1 MKLKNLFPVLV
12 EKCSFSCNRSARLF
26 LSVVMIAMFAA
37 PSTALAQGNG
47 QAVATVQS
55 LGQNP
60 VEYTDL
66 EAVFAAAKNNDE
78 IKLLADCALA
88 ADDTHTGK
96 LALGDGSK
104 ETDVVL
110 DLNGHTISGTADELI
125 TVTANALLRIIDGG
139 TDGSI
144 VTTGAKCIL
153 SVGALYMSGGS
164 VTGATCGVYSRGAV
178 NISGGT
184 VSGGSYALYIEQGV
198 ANISGGTFVAT
209 GTDGIGIESGSANG
223 FYILGMPK
231 FNCTVADISLAKD
244 QKLEFAP
251 GSFAKPEKKIRVKV
265 ADEAPYT
272 FTKNYDIVIDADGK
286 QIYPE
291 DMFVSADYGEDFIGF
306 RYDSS
311 TMFYEAAIAGLT
323 KVTFPAGTS
332 TYFDQRALALYGTND
347 NLKFYGIKGLS
358 GSTVQLA
365 EFKSKKFG
373 ENSTVIVSN
382 TSGAAITAEMV
393 VAFEGP
399 MASGFMNAASAD
411 LDLQEFPPIL
421 FLEGTEEA
429 LTEIYVPEDY
439 EVFGFSD
446 NSFVLL
452 GSDATAAA
460 HSGWL
465 VANKSELPAGVSRLS
480 ILWPDGTTTGCYLE
494 ASWISLADGP
504 FVYDGTAKEP
514 AVTVTDNGTDVTDS
528 FEWTYKNNVAAH
540 DATGNDAPTVTVT
553 AKTSQTKYIGS
564 ASKTFA
570 IARKAVT
577 VKADKQKKYAH
588 ADDPTLTATVSGLV
602 DADKDKAGIIVYTVS
617 RAEGEKVGTYDITA
631 QGDAEQGN
639 YSVSYE
645 GAKLYILHAPS
656 PYGVWVNEL
665 AVTADNRLDILGD
678 GASKKAPSVQYFDKE
693 GRLVLTNATVD
704 IIESDGDLEIYLAP
718 GSDNKVGCIR
728 GEIND
733 PQDPDENV
741 AQTRSL
747 DTKTDQ
753 LGCSLLFVDTD
764 NNVTGSL
771 VLTANGASVDGYDEV
786 GSSSSLVCSDANGRI
801 IDVSTLA
808 KGTDINVAAMKGK
821 GKVTLEMGVNPSA
834 LARAIAAARVE
845 PGSDVTVSMRAE
857 DGKIS
862 LTATKTGAAGDEG
875 TVGDEG
881 STKVTDA
888 IGSVSVRLQNYGQEG
903 GDKVKEDGNGN
914 VLSFKGGPGAELV
927 YHLTNPENGEHFF
940 TKDPVERDAF
950 AARGWA
956 EGGALYAG
964 GALDG
969 ASASSVSDDFPS
981 GVSIQTAAGSTD
993 ITVESEENGGA
1004 KLCAAM
1010 EVTGPDFSVLGNLAE
1025 VLNTIEPAL
1034 TDDTDETGEDSSD
1047 EGDGPGE
1054 DPVVDPVDDGGG
1066 SGETVFK
1073 IKKHVLIKYNGNN
1086 KKCIIPSSVKVIGE
1100 NAFEDNE
1107 KIKTLVLSDEVT
1119 IIEHN
1124 AFSGCKNL
1132 KTVLRSKKSKLNN
1145 IQKDAFR
1152 NCTSLTDFNLYKVKK
1167 IDKKA
1172 FQGCKKFKVSKNKTN
1187 KRVYKA
1193 LPVTVKVGSGGRK
1206 TTRITVNSSMPTTV
1220 VLFKGSD
1227 AIGGSKTRG
1236 DGNNAEESEL
1246 LIHNIQITPRKIYAC
1261 NSIAEV
1267 TGGEYV
1273 GLENIQQELPGQKV
1287 TGDDADLPK
1296 PGDVNGDDVVN
1307 AVDVVM
1313 TNNHIKGIF
1322 SSVFCDS
1329 AADLNDDYTIDQD
1342 DVDEMVK
1349 LILNKK

>member
-12 EKCSFSCNRSARLF
+12 EKCLFSCNKSARLF
-26 LSVVMIAMFAA
+26 LSVVMIAMFTAS
-37 PSTALAQGNG
+37 STALAQSNG

-55 LGQNP
+55 LSQNP

-66 EAVFAAAKNNDE
+66 EAAFAAAKNNDE

-139 TDGSI
+139 TGGSI

-153 SVGALYMSGGS
+153 SIGALYMSGGS
-164 VTGATCGVYSRGAV
+164 VTGATSGVYSRGAA
-178 NISGGT
+178 NIGGGT

-198 ANISGGTFVAT
+198 ANIGGGTFVAT

-223 FYILGMPK
+223 FYILGMPT

-251 GSFAKPEKKIRVKV
+251 GSFAEPEKKIRVKV
-265 ADEAPYT
+265 ANDAPYT
-272 FTKNYDIVIDADGK
+272 FTKNYDIVKDVDDHSIA
-286 QIYPE
+286 PE
-291 DMFVSADYGEDFIGF
+291 DVFVSADYGEGLIGSI
-306 RYDSS
+306 YDSY
-311 TMFYEAAIAGLT
+311 TMLYEAAIAGLT
-323 KVTFPAGTS
+323 EVTFQAGTS

-399 MASGFMNAASAD
+399 MASSFMNAANAD
-411 LDLQEFPPIL
+411 LDLQEFPPI

-429 LTEIYVPEDY
+429 LTEIFVPEDY
-439 EVFGFSD
+439 EAFGFSD

-480 ILWPDGTTTGCYLE
+480 ILWPDGTTTGYYLE

-514 AVTVTDNGTDVTDS
+514 AVTVTDNGTDVTS
-528 FEWTYKNNVAAH
+528 CFEWSYKNNVAAH

-602 DADKDKAGIIVYTVS
+602 DADKDKAGIIDYTVS

-656 PYGVWVNEL
+656 PYGVWVNEI
-665 AVTADNRLDILGD
+665 AVTADNRLDVLGD

-693 GRLVLTNATVD
+693 GLLVLTNATVD

-753 LGCSLLFVDTD
+753 LGCSLLIVDTD
-764 NNVTGSL
+764 DNVPGSL

-821 GKVTLEMGVNPSA
+821 ANVLDEIDVNPSA

-845 PGSDVTVSMRAE
+845 PGRDVTVSMRAE

-888 IGSVSVRLQNYGQEG
+888 IGSTSIHLQNYGQEG
-903 GDKVKEDGNGN
+903 GDKVKEDDGGD

-1004 KLCAAM
+1004 TLGAAID
-1010 EVTGPDFSVLGNLAE
+1010 VTGDNLSRSGNLAE
-1025 VLNTIEPAL
+1025 VLNSMDPVL
-1034 TDDTDETGEDSSD
+1034 TDEPSEDSD
-1047 EGDGPGE
+1047 DVDDGPVK
-1054 DPVVDPVDDGGG
+1054 DPVEDGGG
-1066 SGETVFK
+1066 SGETVFE
-1073 IKKHVLIKYNGNN
+1073 IQKHVLIKYNGQDEE
-1086 KKCIIPSSVKVIGE
+1086 CRIPQYVKGIGKS
-1100 NAFEDNE
+1100 AFSGCTS
-1107 KIKTLVLSDEVT
+1107 IKTLVLSDDVI
-1119 IIEHN
+1119 IIEPY
-1124 AFSGCKNL
+1124 AFSDCTNL
-1132 KTVLRSKKSKLNN
+1132 EIVSRSKKSKLR
-1145 IQKDAFR
+1145 IIKKGAFGG
-1152 NCTSLTDFNLYKVKK
+1152 CTSLTDFNLSNVKK

-1172 FQGCKKFKVSKNKTN
+1172 FQGCKQFNVSKNKTN
-1187 KRVYKA
+1187 KRVYKV
-1193 LPVTVKVGSGGRK
+1193 LPLAVEAGPGGRK
-1206 TTRITVNSSMPTTV
+1206 TTHITVNSSMPTTV

-1246 LIHNIQITPRKIYAC
+1246 LIHNIQITPQKIYAC

-1287 TGDDADLPK
+1287 SGDDADLPK

>member
-12 EKCSFSCNRSARLF
+12 EKCLFSCNRSARLF

-66 EAVFAAAKNNDE
+66 EAAFAAAKNNDE

-139 TDGSI
+139 TGGSI

-153 SVGALYMSGGS
+153 SIGALYMSGGS
-164 VTGATCGVYSRGAV
+164 VTGATSGVYSRGAA
-178 NISGGT
+178 NIGGGT

-198 ANISGGTFVAT
+198 ANIGGGTFVAT
-209 GTDGIGIESGSANG
+209 GTDGIGIESENANG
-223 FYILGMPK
+223 FYILGMPT

-382 TSGAAITAEMV
+382 TSSTAITAKMV

-399 MASGFMNAASAD
+399 MASSFMNAANAD
-411 LDLQEFPPIL
+411 LDLQEFPPI
-421 FLEGTEEA
+421 FLDGTGDA
-429 LTEIYVPEDY
+429 LTEIPVPSEDF
-439 EVFGFSD
+439 EAFGFSD

-564 ASKTFA
+564 ASKTFT
-570 IARKAVT
+570 IARKEVT

-602 DADKDKAGIIVYTVS
+602 DADKDKAGIIDYTVS

-665 AVTADNRLDILGD
+665 AVTADNRLDVLGD

-693 GRLVLTNATVD
+693 GLLVLTNATVD

-753 LGCSLLFVDTD
+753 LGCSLLIVDTD
-764 NNVTGSL
+764 DNVPGSL

-808 KGTDINVAAMKGK
+808 KGTDINVAAMKGIRK
-821 GKVTLEMGVNPSA
+821 VVEGKPMTALEIC
-834 LARAIAAARVE
+834 LAIDAAGIE
-845 PGSDVTVSMRAE
+845 PGSDVTVSMGVEDRA
-857 DGKIS
+857 IS
-862 LTATKTGAAGDEG
+862 VTSTKSGAA
-875 TVGDEG
+875 GDEG

-888 IGSVSVRLQNYGQEG
+888 IGSASIYMQNYGQEG

-914 VLSFKGGPGAELV
+914 VLSFKGGPGAERIYRL
-927 YHLTNPENGEHFF
+927 YNPETGKHFF
-940 TKDPVERDAF
+940 TKNPSERDAF

-956 EGGALYAG
+956 EGGTFYAG

-969 ASASSVSDDFPS
+969 ASASSVSGDFPS

-993 ITVESEENGGA
+993 INVVSEENGGA
-1004 KLCAAM
+1004 TLGVAM
-1010 EVTGPDFSVLGNLAE
+1010 EVTDPDFSALENLID
-1025 VLNTIEPAL
+1025 VLNSIEPVL
-1034 TDDTDETGEDSSD
+1034 TDDTDDESGEEDDESGEDSNN
-1047 EGDGPGE
+1047 EGVKSADDPG
-1054 DPVVDPVDDGGG
+1054 DNGGKVE
-1066 SGETVFK
+1066 SVFEIVGHTLK
-1073 IKKHVLIKYNGNN
+1073 KYNGKDKKCTIPKSVKKIGNNAFKDN
-1086 KKCIIPSSVKVIGE
+1086 KKIE
-1100 NAFEDNE
+1100 
-1107 KIKTLVLSDEVT
+1107 TLILPNKVT
-1119 IIEHN
+1119 IIEPN
-1124 AFSGCKNL
+1124 AFSGCTNL
-1132 KTVLRSKKSKLNN
+1132 EKVSRSQKSKL
-1145 IQKDAFR
+1145 ISIKKYAFEG
-1152 NCTSLTDFNLYKVKK
+1152 CTSLTDFNLYKVKK

-1172 FQGCKKFKVSKNKTN
+1172 FKGCKKFNVSKNKTN

-1246 LIHNIQITPRKIYAC
+1246 LIHNIQITPQKIYAC

-1287 TGDDADLPK
+1287 SGDDADLPK

>member
-12 EKCSFSCNRSARLF
+12 EKCLFSCNRSTRLF
-26 LSVVMIAMFAA
+26 LSVVMIAMFTA
-37 PSTALAQGNG
+37 PSTALAQSNG

-66 EAVFAAAKNNDE
+66 EAAFAAAQNNDE

-88 ADDTHTGK
+88 ADATHTGK

-139 TDGSI
+139 TGGSI

-153 SVGALYMSGGS
+153 SVGKLYMSRGS
-164 VTGATCGVYSRGAV
+164 VAGATSGVYSRGAA

-198 ANISGGTFVAT
+198 ANIGGGTFVAT

-223 FYILGMPK
+223 FYILGMPT

-265 ADEAPYT
+265 ANDAPYT
-272 FTKNYDIVIDADGK
+272 FTKNYDIVKDVDDHSID
-286 QIYPE
+286 PE
-291 DMFVSADYGEDFIGF
+291 DFFVSADYGEGLIGSIH
-306 RYDSS
+306 DSY
-311 TMFYEAAIAGLT
+311 TMLYEAAIAGLT
-323 KVTFPAGTS
+323 EVTFQAGTS

-382 TSGAAITAEMV
+382 TSSAAIIAKMV

-399 MASGFMNAASAD
+399 MASSFVIAANAD
-411 LDLQEFPPIL
+411 LDLQEFPPI
-421 FLEGTEEA
+421 FLDGTEDA
-429 LTEIYVPEDY
+429 LTEIPVPSEDY

-465 VANKSELPAGVSRLS
+465 VAEKSKLPAGVSRLS
-480 ILWPDGTTTGCYLE
+480 ILWPDGTTTGYYLE

-514 AVTVTDNGTDVTDS
+514 AVTVTDNGTDVTNC
-528 FEWTYKNNVAAH
+528 FEWSYKNNVDAH

-570 IARKAVT
+570 IARKPVT

-588 ADDPTLTATVSGLV
+588 AEDPTLTATVSGLV
-602 DADKDKAGIIVYTVS
+602 DADKDKAGIIDYTVS

-678 GASKKAPSVQYFDKE
+678 GDAASKKAPSVQYFDKE
-693 GRLVLTNATVD
+693 GLLVLTNATVD

-718 GSDNKVGCIR
+718 ESDNKVGCIR

-741 AQTRSL
+741 AQTR
-747 DTKTDQ
+747 TETFIII
-753 LGCSLLFVDTD
+753 GGRLLIVDTD
-764 NNVTGSL
+764 GNFPGSIDFTTNRAT
-771 VLTANGASVDGYDEV
+771 VGGYDDV
-786 GSSSSLVCSDANGRI
+786 AISSSLVCFD
-801 IDVSTLA
+801 A
-808 KGTDINVAAMKGK
+808 KGRRID
-821 GKVTLEMGVNPSA
+821 ESA
-834 LARAIAAARVE
+834 LAEGGENSVAAIEGKDKVTDEIDVNASALAGAIAAEDIEAGDNVK
-845 PGSDVTVSMRAE
+845 VSLRAE
-857 DGKIS
+857 DGAIS
-862 LTATKTGAAGDEG
+862 VTATKTGAAGDEG
-875 TVGDEG
+875 
-881 STKVTDA
+881 SIKVTDA
-888 IGSVSVRLQNYGQEG
+888 AGSVSVHLQNYGQEG

-914 VLSFKGGPGAELV
+914 VLSFKGEPGAEPIYRL
-927 YHLTNPENGEHFF
+927 YNPNSGEHFY
-940 TKDPVERDAF
+940 TRIPSERDALK
-950 AARGWA
+950 AQGWRW
-956 EGGALYAG
+956 EDILYAG
-964 GALDG
+964 GAIDG
-969 ASASSVSDDFPS
+969 ASASSVSGDFPS
-981 GVSIQTAAGSTD
+981 GASVQTAAGSTE
-993 ITVESEENGGA
+993 INVVSEENGDATLGA
-1004 KLCAAM
+1004 VID
-1010 EVTGPDFSVLGNLAE
+1010 VTGDDLSGADNLID
-1025 VLNTIEPAL
+1025 VLNSIEPVL
-1034 TDDTDETGEDSSD
+1034 TDDTDETGEDSGD

-1054 DPVVDPVDDGGG
+1054 DPVDDGNEDKPVFEIQG
-1066 SGETVFK
+1066 TVL
-1073 IKKHVLIKYNGNN
+1073 KKYHGQD
-1086 KKCIIPSSVKVIGE
+1086 KKCTIPRSVKTIG
-1100 NAFEDNE
+1100 
-1107 KIKTLVLSDEVT
+1107 KS
-1119 IIEHN
+1119 
-1124 AFSGCKNL
+1124 AFSGCTSITTLILPNKVTTIDPKAFSGCTNL
-1132 KTVLRSKKSKLNN
+1132 KKVSRGQKSRLRTIKRY
-1145 IQKDAFR
+1145 AFQG
-1152 NCTSLTDFNLYKVKK
+1152 CISLTDFNLSNVKK
-1167 IDKKA
+1167 INKKA
-1172 FQGCKKFKVSKNKTN
+1172 FKDCNNFNVSKNKTN
-1187 KRVYKA
+1187 KRVYRV
-1193 LPVTVKVGSGGRK
+1193 LPVAVEAGPGGRK
-1206 TTRITVNSSMPTTV
+1206 TTRITVNSSEPTTV
-1220 VLFKGSD
+1220 VLFKESA

-1313 TNNHIKGIF
+1313 TNNHIKGFYSSIF
-1322 SSVFCDS
+1322 CES
-1329 AADLNDDYTIDQD
+1329 AADQNDDYTIDQD
-1342 DVDEMVK
+1342 DVDEMVN

>member
-26 LSVVMIAMFAA
+26 LSVVMIAMFTA
-37 PSTALAQGNG
+37 PSTALAQSNG

-66 EAVFAAAKNNDE
+66 EAAFAAAKNNDE

-88 ADDTHTGK
+88 ADGTHTGK

-125 TVTANALLRIIDGG
+125 TITTNARLRILDSGTGG
-139 TDGSI
+139 GI
-144 VTTGAKCIL
+144 VTTGAKGIL
-153 SVGALYMSGGS
+153 NVGVLDMGGGS
-164 VTGATCGVYSRGAV
+164 VIGATSGIYSQGAA

-198 ANISGGTFVAT
+198 ANIGGGTFVAT
-209 GTDGIGIESGSANG
+209 GTDGIGIESESAIG
-223 FYILGMPK
+223 FYFLGLPT
-231 FNCTVADISLAKD
+231 FDCTVADISLAKD
-244 QKLEFAP
+244 LQIEFAP
-251 GSFAKPEKKIRVKV
+251 GSFDVPAKKIRVKV
-265 ADEAPYT
+265 ANDAPYT
-272 FTKNYDIVIDADGK
+272 FTKNYDIVKDVDDHSIA
-286 QIYPE
+286 PE
-291 DMFVSADYGEDFIGF
+291 DVFVSADYGEGLIGSI
-306 RYDSS
+306 YDSY
-311 TMFYEAAIAGLT
+311 TMHYEAAVAGLT
-323 KVTFPAGTS
+323 EVIFPAGTS

-382 TSGAAITAEMV
+382 TSDAAITAKMV

-399 MASGFMNAASAD
+399 MASSFSNVAATD
-411 LDLQEFPPIL
+411 LDVQEFPPI
-421 FLEGTEEA
+421 FLDGTEEA
-429 LTEIYVPEDY
+429 LTEIFVPEDY

-465 VANKSELPAGVSRLS
+465 VAEKSKLPEGVSHLS
-480 ILWPDGTTTGCYLE
+480 ILWPDGTSTGYYLE

-570 IARKAVT
+570 IARKEVT

-588 ADDPTLTATVSGLV
+588 AEDPTLTATVSGLV
-602 DADKDKAGIIVYTVS
+602 DADKQKTGIIVYTVS
-617 RAEGEKVGTYDITA
+617 RAEGEKTGTYDITP

-639 YSVSYE
+639 YTVSYE
-645 GAKLYILHAPS
+645 TAKLYILHAPS

-665 AVTADNRLDILGD
+665 AVTADNRLDVLGD
-678 GASKKAPSVQYFDKE
+678 GDAASKKAPSVQYFDKE
-693 GRLVLTNATVD
+693 GLLVLTNATVD

-718 GSDNKVGCIR
+718 ESDNKVGCIR

-741 AQTRSL
+741 AQTRAVVTETL
-747 DTKTDQ
+747 KLNGDR
-753 LGCSLLFVDTD
+753 LLIVDTD
-764 NNVTGSL
+764 GNFPGRIDFTTNRAAVAAFED
-771 VLTANGASVDGYDEV
+771 VAI
-786 GSSSSLVCSDANGRI
+786 SSSLACFD
-801 IDVSTLA
+801 A
-808 KGTDINVAAMKGK
+808 KGRRID
-821 GKVTLEMGVNPSA
+821 ESA
-834 LARAIAAARVE
+834 LAEGEDNSVAAIEGQATVTDRKDVNASALAGAIAAARIE
-845 PGSDVTVSMRAE
+845 PGDKVTVSMGGDVE
-857 DGKIS
+857 DNKVSVTVTKSGAADDDGS
-862 LTATKTGAAGDEG
+862 STAT
-875 TVGDEG
+875 
-881 STKVTDA
+881 S
-888 IGSVSVRLQNYGQEG
+888 SVSIHMQNYGQAS

-914 VLSFKGGPGAELV
+914 VLSFKGEPGAESIYRV
-927 YHLTNPENGEHFF
+927 YNPNSGEHFY
-940 TKDPVERDAF
+940 TKDPTERDGLV
-950 AARGWA
+950 ARGWTE
-956 EGGALYAG
+956 EGAMYAG

-981 GVSIQTAAGSTD
+981 GASFQIAAGSTD
-993 ITVESEENGGA
+993 INVVSEGKGGA
-1004 KLCAAM
+1004 KLVAVMDA
-1010 EVTGPDFSVLGNLAE
+1010 TGDDLSGSGNLID
-1025 VLNTIEPAL
+1025 VLNSMDPAL
-1034 TDDTDETGEDSSD
+1034 TDDTDETGEDSGE
-1047 EGDGPGE
+1047 EGEEGEEPGE
-1054 DPVVDPVDDGGG
+1054 DPVDDGNEDKPVFEIQG
-1066 SGETVFK
+1066 TVLKKYYGQDEECRIPQYVTKIGKSAFK
-1073 IKKHVLIKYNGNN
+1073 DCTSITTLILPDK
-1086 KKCIIPSSVKVIGE
+1086 
-1100 NAFEDNE
+1100 
-1107 KIKTLVLSDEVT
+1107 VT
-1119 IIEHN
+1119 IIEPS
-1124 AFSGCKNL
+1124 AFSGCTNL
-1132 KTVLRSKKSKLNN
+1132 EKVSRNPKSRLKRIKKL
-1145 IQKDAFR
+1145 AF
-1152 NCTSLTDFNLYKVKK
+1152 NKCTSLKTFNLFGVRS
-1167 IDKKA
+1167 IHKKA
-1172 FQGCKKFKVSKNKTN
+1172 FKGCTKFNLSKNKRN
-1187 KRVYKA
+1187 KRVYM
-1193 LPVTVKVGSGGRK
+1193 PVPKEVVVMPDGRELTQIK
-1206 TTRITVNSSMPTTV
+1206 VNSSEPTTV
-1220 VLFKGSD
+1220 VLFKT
-1227 AIGGSKTRG
+1227 APAVSKTRG
-1236 DGNNAEESEL
+1236 DGDNAEEPEL
-1246 LIHNIQITPRKIYAC
+1246 LIYNIQVEPRKIYAC

-1273 GLENIQQELPGQKV
+1273 GLEYIQQELPGQKV

-1349 LILNKK
+1349 LILKQKSN

>member
-12 EKCSFSCNRSARLF
+12 EKCLFSCNRSTRLF
-26 LSVVMIAMFAA
+26 LSVVMIAMFTA
-37 PSTALAQGNG
+37 PSTALAQSNG

-66 EAVFAAAKNNDE
+66 EAAFAAAQNNDE

-88 ADDTHTGK
+88 ADATHTGK

-139 TDGSI
+139 TGGSI

-153 SVGALYMSGGS
+153 SVGKLYMSRGS
-164 VTGATCGVYSRGAV
+164 VAGATSGVYSRGAA

-198 ANISGGTFVAT
+198 ANIGGGTFVAT

-265 ADEAPYT
+265 ANDAPYT
-272 FTKNYDIVIDADGK
+272 FTKNYDIVKDADDHS
-286 QIYPE
+286 IDPE
-291 DMFVSADYGEDFIGF
+291 DFFVSADYGEGLIGSI
-306 RYDSS
+306 YDSY
-311 TMFYEAAIAGLT
+311 TMLYEAAIAGLT
-323 KVTFPAGTS
+323 EVTFPAGTS
-332 TYFDQRALALYGTND
+332 IYFDQRALALYGTND

-399 MASGFMNAASAD
+399 MASSFSNVAASD
-411 LDLQEFPPIL
+411 LDVQEFPPI
-421 FLEGTEEA
+421 FLDGTEDA
-429 LTEIYVPEDY
+429 LTEIPVPSEDY

-465 VANKSELPAGVSRLS
+465 VANKSKLPAGVSHLS
-480 ILWPDGTTTGCYLE
+480 ILWPDGTTTGYYLE

-514 AVTVTDNGTDVTDS
+514 AVTVTDNGTDVTNC
-528 FEWTYKNNVAAH
+528 FEWSYKNNVDAH

-570 IARKAVT
+570 IARKPVT

-588 ADDPTLTATVSGLV
+588 AEDPTLTATVSGLV
-602 DADKDKAGIIVYTVS
+602 DADKDKAGIIDYTVS

-656 PYGVWVNEL
+656 PYGVWVNER

-678 GASKKAPSVQYFDKE
+678 GDAASKKAPSVQYFDKE
-693 GRLVLTNATVD
+693 GLLVLTNATVD

-741 AQTRSL
+741 AQTRTFVMETPQS
-747 DTKTDQ
+747 K
-753 LGCSLLFVDTD
+753 GRLLAVDTD
-764 NNVTGSL
+764 GNFPGSIDFTTNRAA
-771 VLTANGASVDGYDEV
+771 VAAFEDVAI
-786 GSSSSLVCSDANGRI
+786 SSSLACFD
-801 IDVSTLA
+801 A
-808 KGTDINVAAMKGK
+808 KGRRID
-821 GKVTLEMGVNPSA
+821 ESA
-834 LARAIAAARVE
+834 LAEGEDNSVAAIEGQATVTDRKDVNASALAGAIAAARIE
-845 PGSDVTVSMRAE
+845 PGDKVTVSMGGDVE
-857 DGKIS
+857 DNKVSVTVTKSGAADDDGS
-862 LTATKTGAAGDEG
+862 STAT
-875 TVGDEG
+875 
-881 STKVTDA
+881 S
-888 IGSVSVRLQNYGQEG
+888 SVSIHMQNYGQAS
-903 GDKVKEDGNGN
+903 GDAVKKDGNGEN
-914 VLSFKGGPGAELV
+914 VISLKGEPGAELV
-927 YHLTNPENGEHFF
+927 YHLTNTFSSEHFY
-940 TKDPVERDAF
+940 TSDPAVRLHYLGK
-950 AARGWA
+950 GWT
-956 EGGALYAG
+956 EVGVLYAG
-964 GALDG
+964 GAIDG
-969 ASASSVSDDFPS
+969 ASASSVSSDFPS
-981 GVSIQTAAGSTD
+981 GASVQIAAGSTD
-993 ITVESEENGGA
+993 INVVSEGKGGA
-1004 KLCAAM
+1004 NLVAA
-1010 EVTGPDFSVLGNLAE
+1010 VDATGDDLSGSGNLID
-1025 VLNTIEPAL
+1025 VLNSIEPAL
-1034 TDDTDETGEDSSD
+1034 TNDTDETGEDSSD

-1054 DPVVDPVDDGGG
+1054 DPVDDGNEDKPVFEIQG
-1066 SGETVFK
+1066 TV
-1073 IKKHVLIKYNGNN
+1073 LYKYNGQD
-1086 KKCIIPSSVKVIGE
+1086 KKCTIPRSVKTIGKS
-1100 NAFEDNE
+1100 AFSGCTSITKLILPN
-1107 KIKTLVLSDEVT
+1107 KVT
-1119 IIEHN
+1119 IIEPN
-1124 AFSGCKNL
+1124 AFKGCTNL
-1132 KTVLRSKKSKLNN
+1132 KKVSRGQKSRLRTIKRY
-1145 IQKDAFR
+1145 AFQG
-1152 NCTSLTDFNLYKVKK
+1152 CISLTDFNLSNVKK
-1167 IDKKA
+1167 INKKA
-1172 FQGCKKFKVSKNKTN
+1172 FKDCNNFNVSKNKTN
-1187 KRVYKA
+1187 KRVYRV
-1193 LPVTVKVGSGGRK
+1193 LPLAVEAGPGGRK
-1206 TTRITVNSSMPTTV
+1206 TTRITVNSSVPTTV
-1220 VLFKGSD
+1220 VLFKESSATA
-1227 AIGGSKTRG
+1227 AIRELRTRG

-1267 TGGEYV
+1267 TDGEYV

-1329 AADLNDDYTIDQD
+1329 AADQNDDYTIDQD
-1342 DVDEMVK
+1342 DVDEIVN

>member
-12 EKCSFSCNRSARLF
+12 EKCLFSCNRSTRLF

-66 EAVFAAAKNNDE
+66 EAAFAAAQNNDE

-88 ADDTHTGK
+88 ADGTHTGK

-125 TVTANALLRIIDGG
+125 TITTNARLRILDSGTGG
-139 TDGSI
+139 GI
-144 VTTGAKCIL
+144 VTTGAKGIL
-153 SVGALYMSGGS
+153 NVGVLDMGGGS
-164 VTGATCGVYSRGAV
+164 VIGATSGIYSQGAA

-198 ANISGGTFVAT
+198 ANIGGGTFVAT

-251 GSFAKPEKKIRVKV
+251 GSFAEPEKKIRVKV
-265 ADEAPYT
+265 ANDAPYT
-272 FTKNYDIVIDADGK
+272 FTKNYDIVKDVDDHSIA
-286 QIYPE
+286 PE
-291 DMFVSADYGEDFIGF
+291 DVFVSADYGEGLIGS
-306 RYDSS
+306 RYDSNS
-311 TMFYEAAIAGLT
+311 MHYEAAVAGLT
-323 KVTFPAGTS
+323 EVIFPAGTS

-382 TSGAAITAEMV
+382 TSSAAIIAKMV

-399 MASGFMNAASAD
+399 MASSFSNVAATD
-411 LDLQEFPPIL
+411 LDVQEFTPI
-421 FLEGTEEA
+421 FLDGTEEA
-429 LTEIYVPEDY
+429 LTEISVPEDY

-465 VANKSELPAGVSRLS
+465 VANKSELPAGVSHLS
-480 ILWPDGTTTGCYLE
+480 ILWPDGTTTGYYLE

-514 AVTVTDNGTDVTDS
+514 AVTVTDNGTDVTS
-528 FEWTYKNNVAAH
+528 CFEWSYKNNVDAH

-553 AKTSQTKYIGS
+553 AKTNQTKYIGS

-570 IARKAVT
+570 IARKEVT

-588 ADDPTLTATVSGLV
+588 AADPELTATVSGLI
-602 DADKDKAGIIVYTVS
+602 DADKDKAGIIAYTIS
-617 RAEGEKVGTYDITA
+617 RAEGEKTGTYDITP

-639 YSVSYE
+639 YTVSYE
-645 GAKLYILHAPS
+645 TAKLYILHAPS

-678 GASKKAPSVQYFDKE
+678 GDAAAQKAPSVQYFDDE
-693 GRLVLTNATVD
+693 ELLVLTNATVD

-741 AQTRSL
+741 AQTRAVVMETPQSK
-747 DTKTDQ
+747 DR
-753 LGCSLLFVDTD
+753 LLAVDTD
-764 NNVTGSL
+764 GNFPGRIGFTTTGAA
-771 VLTANGASVDGYDEV
+771 VAAFEDVAI
-786 GSSSSLVCSDANGRI
+786 SSSLACFD
-801 IDVSTLA
+801 A
-808 KGTDINVAAMKGK
+808 KGRRID
-821 GKVTLEMGVNPSA
+821 ESA
-834 LARAIAAARVE
+834 LAEGEDNSVAAIEGQATVTDRKDVNASALAGAIAAARIE
-845 PGSDVTVSMRAE
+845 PGDKVTVSMGGDVE
-857 DGKIS
+857 DNKVSVTVTKSGAADDDGS
-862 LTATKTGAAGDEG
+862 STAT
-875 TVGDEG
+875 
-881 STKVTDA
+881 SP
-888 IGSVSVRLQNYGQEG
+888 VSIHMQNYGQEG

-914 VLSFKGGPGAELV
+914 VLSFKGEPGAKSIYRV
-927 YHLTNPENGEHFF
+927 YNPNSGEHFY
-940 TKDPVERDAF
+940 TKDPTERDAF
-950 AARGWA
+950 AARGWT
-956 EGGALYAG
+956 EGGVWYAG
-964 GALDG
+964 GVSDG
-969 ASASSVSDDFPS
+969 ASASSVSRDFPS
-981 GVSIQTAAGSTD
+981 GASVQIAAGSTD
-993 ITVESEENGGA
+993 INVVSEGKGDA
-1004 KLCAAM
+1004 KLCAA
-1010 EVTGPDFSVLGNLAE
+1010 VDATGDDLSGSGNLID
-1025 VLNTIEPAL
+1025 VLNSMDPAL
-1034 TDDTDETGEDSSD
+1034 TDDTDETGEDSGE
-1047 EGDGPGE
+1047 EGEEPGE
-1054 DPVVDPVDDGGG
+1054 DPVDDGNEDKPVFEIQG
-1066 SGETVFK
+1066 TV
-1073 IKKHVLIKYNGNN
+1073 LRKYNGQD
-1086 KKCIIPSSVKVIGE
+1086 KKCTIPRSVKTIGE
-1100 NAFEDNE
+1100 SAFSGCTS
-1107 KIKTLVLSDEVT
+1107 ITTLILPNKVT
-1119 IIEHN
+1119 IIESK
-1124 AFSGCKNL
+1124 AFNGCTNL
-1132 KTVLRSKKSKLNN
+1132 KKVLRGQKSRLRTIKTV
-1145 IQKDAFR
+1145 AFLG
-1152 NCTSLTDFNLYKVKK
+1152 CISLTDFNLSNVKR
-1167 IDKKA
+1167 INKKA
-1172 FQGCKKFKVSKNKTN
+1172 FKGCTNFNVSKNKTS
-1187 KRVYKA
+1187 KRFYKA
-1193 LPVTVKVGSGGRK
+1193 LPVTVQVGSGGRK
-1206 TTRITVNSSMPTTV
+1206 TTRITVNSSEPTTV

-1287 TGDDADLPK
+1287 SGDDADLPK
-1296 PGDVNGDDVVN
+1296 PGDVNDDDVVN

>member
-12 EKCSFSCNRSARLF
+12 EKCLFSCNRSARLF

-37 PSTALAQGNG
+37 PSTALAQSNG

-139 TDGSI
+139 TGGSI

-164 VTGATCGVYSRGAV
+164 VTGATSGVYSRGAA
-178 NISGGT
+178 NIGGGT

-198 ANISGGTFVAT
+198 ANIGGGTFVAT
-209 GTDGIGIESGSANG
+209 GTDGIGIESENANG
-223 FYILGMPK
+223 FYILGMPT

-251 GSFAKPEKKIRVKV
+251 GSFAEPEKKIRVKV
-265 ADEAPYT
+265 ANDAPYT
-272 FTKNYDIVIDADGK
+272 FTKNYDIVKDVDDHSIA
-286 QIYPE
+286 PE
-291 DMFVSADYGEDFIGF
+291 DVFVSADYGEGLIGSI
-306 RYDSS
+306 YDSY
-311 TMFYEAAIAGLT
+311 TQLYEAAIAGLT
-323 KVTFPAGTS
+323 EVTFQAGTS

-382 TSGAAITAEMV
+382 TSSTAITAKMV

-399 MASGFMNAASAD
+399 MASSFMNAANAE
-411 LDLQEFPPIL
+411 LDLQEFPPI
-421 FLEGTEEA
+421 FLDGTGDA
-429 LTEIYVPEDY
+429 LTEIPVPSEDF
-439 EVFGFSD
+439 EAFGFSD

-570 IARKAVT
+570 IARKEVT

-588 ADDPTLTATVSGLV
+588 AEDPTLTATVSGLV

-617 RAEGEKVGTYDITA
+617 RAQGEKVGIYDITP

-665 AVTADNRLDILGD
+665 AVTADNRLDVLGD
-678 GASKKAPSVQYFDKE
+678 GASKKAPSVQYFDNE
-693 GRLVLTNATVD
+693 GLLVLTNATVD

-764 NNVTGSL
+764 DNVPGSL
-771 VLTANGASVDGYDEV
+771 VLTTNGASVDGYDEV

-834 LARAIAAARVE
+834 LGRAIAAARVE
-845 PGSDVTVSMRAE
+845 PGRDVTVSMRAE

-862 LTATKTGAAGDEG
+862 LTATKTGAA
-875 TVGDEG
+875 VDEG
-881 STKVTDA
+881 STKVTDV
-888 IGSVSVRLQNYGQEG
+888 IGSVSVHLQNYGQEG

-914 VLSFKGGPGAELV
+914 VLSFKGEPGAERIYRL
-927 YHLTNPENGEHFF
+927 YNPETGKHFF
-940 TKDPVERDAF
+940 TRNPSERDALK
-950 AARGWA
+950 ARGWRW
-956 EGGALYAG
+956 EDILYVG

-969 ASASSVSDDFPS
+969 ASASSVSGDFPS
-981 GVSIQTAAGSTD
+981 GASVQIAAGSTD
-993 ITVESEENGGA
+993 INVVSEENGGA

-1010 EVTGPDFSVLGNLAE
+1010 EVTGLDFSVLGNLAE

-1054 DPVVDPVDDGGG
+1054 DPVDDGN
-1066 SGETVFK
+1066 EDKPVFE
-1073 IKKHVLIKYNGNN
+1073 IQKHVLIKYNGQDEE
-1086 KKCIIPSSVKVIGE
+1086 CRIPQYVKGIGKS
-1100 NAFEDNE
+1100 AFSGCTS
-1107 KIKTLVLSDEVT
+1107 IKTLVLSDDVI
-1119 IIEHN
+1119 IIEPY
-1124 AFSGCKNL
+1124 AFSDCTNL
-1132 KTVLRSKKSKLNN
+1132 EIVSRSKKSKLR
-1145 IQKDAFR
+1145 IIKKGAFGG
-1152 NCTSLTDFNLYKVKK
+1152 CTSLTDFNLSNVKK

-1172 FQGCKKFKVSKNKTN
+1172 FQGCKQFNVSKNKTN
-1187 KRVYKA
+1187 KRVYKV
-1193 LPVTVKVGSGGRK
+1193 LPLAVEAGPGGRK
-1206 TTRITVNSSMPTTV
+1206 TTHITVNSSMPTTV

>member
-12 EKCSFSCNRSARLF
+12 EKCLFSCNRSARLF

-37 PSTALAQGNG
+37 PSTALAQSNG

-66 EAVFAAAKNNDE
+66 EAAFAAAKNNDE

-88 ADDTHTGK
+88 ADGTHTGK

-125 TVTANALLRIIDGG
+125 TITTNARLRILDSGTGG
-139 TDGSI
+139 GI
-144 VTTGAKCIL
+144 VTTGAKGIL
-153 SVGALYMSGGS
+153 NVGVLDMGGGS
-164 VTGATCGVYSRGAV
+164 VIGATSGIYSQGAA

-198 ANISGGTFVAT
+198 ANIGGGTFVAT
-209 GTDGIGIESGSANG
+209 GTDGIGIESENANG
-223 FYILGMPK
+223 FYILGLPT
-231 FNCTVADISLAKD
+231 FNCAVADISLAKD

-251 GSFAKPEKKIRVKV
+251 GSFAEPEKKIRVKV
-265 ADEAPYT
+265 ANDAPYT
-272 FTKNYDIVIDADGK
+272 FTKNYDIVKDVDDHSIA
-286 QIYPE
+286 PE
-291 DMFVSADYGEDFIGF
+291 DVFVSADYGEGLIGSI
-306 RYDSS
+306 YDSY
-311 TMFYEAAIAGLT
+311 TMLYEAAIAGLT
-323 KVTFPAGTS
+323 EVTFQAGTS

-365 EFKSKKFG
+365 EFKRKKFG

-399 MASGFMNAASAD
+399 MASSFMNAASAD
-411 LDLQEFPPIL
+411 LDLQEFPPI
-421 FLEGTEEA
+421 FLDGTGDA
-429 LTEIYVPEDY
+429 LTEIPVPSEDF

-480 ILWPDGTTTGCYLE
+480 ILWPDGTTTGYYLE

-570 IARKAVT
+570 IARKEVT

-588 ADDPTLTATVSGLV
+588 AEDPTLTATVSGLV
-602 DADKDKAGIIVYTVS
+602 DADKDKANIIVYTVS
-617 RAEGEKVGTYDITA
+617 RAEGEKVGVYDITP

-665 AVTADNRLDILGD
+665 AVTADNRLDVLGD

-741 AQTRSL
+741 AQTRAV

-764 NNVTGSL
+764 NNVTGS
-771 VLTANGASVDGYDEV
+771 VDFTTNGATVGGYDNV
-786 GSSSSLVCSDANGRI
+786 AISPSLACSDANGRI

-808 KGTDINVAAMKGK
+808 EGADINVAAMKGK
-821 GKVTLEMGVNPSA
+821 ANVLDEMRVNPSA
-834 LARAIAAARVE
+834 LAGAISGARVE
-845 PGSDVTVSMRAE
+845 AGSKVTVSMGVEDRA
-857 DGKIS
+857 IS
-862 LTATKTGAAGDEG
+862 VTSTKSGAA
-875 TVGDEG
+875 GDEG

-888 IGSVSVRLQNYGQEG
+888 IGSASIYMQNYGQEG

-914 VLSFKGGPGAELV
+914 VLSFKGEPGAERI
-927 YHLTNPENGEHFF
+927 YHLYNFGGEHFY
-940 TKDPVERDAF
+940 TSDPAVVIDYKGKGWTVEGAF
-950 AARGWA
+950 
-956 EGGALYAG
+956 YAG

-969 ASASSVSDDFPS
+969 ASASSVSGDFPTS
-981 GVSIQTAAGSTD
+981 VSIQTAAGSTD
-993 ITVESEENGGA
+993 INVESEENGDA
-1004 KLCAAM
+1004 KLCAAV

-1047 EGDGPGE
+1047 EGDGPSE
-1054 DPVVDPVDDGGG
+1054 DPVDDGGG
-1066 SGETVFK
+1066 EVESVFK
-1073 IKKHVLIKYNGNN
+1073 IVGNTLKRYNG
-1086 KKCIIPSSVKVIGE
+1086 KDKICTIPKSVKKIG
-1100 NAFEDNE
+1100 NKAFKGKK
-1107 KIKTLVLSDEVT
+1107 KIETLVLSDNVT
-1119 IIEHN
+1119 IIEPR
-1124 AFSGCKNL
+1124 AFLNCTKL
-1132 KTVLRSKKSKLNN
+1132 KKVSRSQKSKLISINEY
-1145 IQKDAFR
+1145 AFKG
-1152 NCTSLTDFNLYKVKK
+1152 CTSLKTFNLSNVKT
-1167 IDKKA
+1167 IDNTA
-1172 FQGCKKFKVSKNKTN
+1172 FKGCENFKVSKNKTN
-1187 KRVYKA
+1187 KKVYKV
-1193 LPVTVKVGSGGRK
+1193 LPLAVEVGPSGRK
-1206 TTRITVNSSMPTTV
+1206 TTHITVNSSMPTTV

-1227 AIGGSKTRG
+1227 AIGWSKTRG

-1246 LIHNIQITPRKIYAC
+1246 LIHNIQITPQKIYAC

-1287 TGDDADLPK
+1287 SGDDADLPK

-1313 TNNHIKGIF
+1313 TNNYIKGIF

-1349 LILNKK
+1349 LILKQKSN